1 MKKTTNKTLLT
12 YAIVYLLVLYLPVLL
27 LPLFSFSN
35 NIFIAFPITEWSFVW
50 YEEMFKDK
58 RLHDALWNSIRV
70 ATVTSIVSTI
80 LGLLAAKAITRY
92 YFRGKAAVTSSIMVP
107 LVIPEIVLATAL
119 LILVNKSGIGV
130 GLHAVTA
137 GHILWAIP
145 FSVLVLMSRLDGFDK
160 NLEEAAMDLG
170 ENAWGT
176 FKRVTF
182 PLVLPGI
189 VSSLLLAFVISFDEF
204 VLAFF
209 LTGTEVTLPV
219 AMYSR
224 LRFPLQLPPVLAMAS
239 FIIII
244 SFVVVIVAE
253 LFRRKGQKT
262 EKIDLF

>member
-1 MKKTTNKTLLT
+1 
-12 YAIVYLLVLYLPVLL
+12 
-27 LPLFSFSN
+27 
-35 NIFIAFPITEWSFVW
+35 
-50 YEEMFKDK
+50 
-58 RLHDALWNSIRV
+58 
-70 ATVTSIVSTI
+70 
-80 LGLLAAKAITRY
+80 
-92 YFRGKAAVTSSIMVP
+92 
-107 LVIPEIVLATAL
+107 
-119 LILVNKSGIGV
+119 
-130 GLHAVTA
+130 
-137 GHILWAIP
+137 
-145 FSVLVLMSRLDGFDK
+145 MSRLDGFDK